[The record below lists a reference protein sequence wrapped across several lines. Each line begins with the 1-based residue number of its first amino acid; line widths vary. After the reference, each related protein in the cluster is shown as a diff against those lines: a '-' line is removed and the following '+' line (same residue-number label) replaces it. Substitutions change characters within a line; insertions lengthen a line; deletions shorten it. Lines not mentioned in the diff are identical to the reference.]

1 MEYTFP
7 VPLVHQNSRIGES
20 ISDIE
25 TTDIGK
31 AVEGYFNQYS
41 KETVK
46 AYKADLKTWL
56 SVCRKNVHEATE
68 KDIIFYINSL
78 DKLGFKNSTINRK
91 LASLSKIFSVY
102 IALGIT
108 NRNPV
113 QNLANTTRLYKP
125 TTIEVSINIS
135 KNDVEAVIIN
145 AKPKVALL
153 VKFLANTGLRI
164 SELTGIKKGDLDAFN
179 TEYMRVR
186 VVGKGNKTRFI
197 FIPYALYQEVKNIFD
212 NSSQYLFASNSGK
225 RLSRINLYKQI
236 HTAFSKYAHR
246 DGVTCHT
253 LRHFFATQKI
263 VFDKMDYKAVSKYL
277 GHASVSTTLNLYTH
291 SQLAPEDT
299 QII

>member
-1 MEYTFP
+1 MEYSFP
-7 VPLVHQNSRIGES
+7 VPLAHPYSRIEES

-25 TTDIGK
+25 TTDIGR
-31 AVEGYFNQYS
+31 AVEGYFSQYS

-46 AYKADLKTWL
+46 AYKSDLRTWW
-56 SVCRKNVHEATE
+56 SICGKSAHEATE
-68 KDIIFYINSL
+68 KDIIFYIESL
-78 DKLGFKNSTINRK
+78 EKLGLKNSTINRK
-91 LASLSKIFSVY
+91 LASLSKVFSVY

-108 NRNPV
+108 NKNPV

-125 TTIEVSINIS
+125 TTIEASINIS
-135 KNDVEAVIIN
+135 KNDVEAVIKN
-145 AKPKVALL
+145 AKPKVALI

-197 FIPYALYQEVKNIFD
+197 FIPYTLYQEVKTIF
-212 NSSQYLFASNSGK
+212 NSSSQYLFASNSGQ

-236 HTAFSKYAHR
+236 NMAFSKYAHR

-263 VFDKMDYKAVSKYL
+263 IFNKKDYKAVSKYL

-291 SQLAPEDT
+291 SQLSPEET
-299 QII
+299 QVI

>member
-7 VPLVHQNSRIGES
+7 VPLVHPNSRIGES

-25 TTDIGK
+25 TTYIGK

-46 AYKADLKTWL
+46 AYKSDLKTWL

-78 DKLGFKNSTINRK
+78 EKLGLKNSTINRK

-145 AKPKVALL
+145 AKPKVALI

-186 VVGKGNKTRFI
+186 VVGKGNKTRFV
-197 FIPYALYQEVKNIFD
+197 FIPYALYQEVKIVFD

-225 RLSRINLYKQI
+225 RLSRVNLYKQI
-236 HTAFSKYAHR
+236 HMAFSKYAHR

-299 QII
+299 QVI